1 MMNLD
6 LTILLKRWTSAS
18 MTAVNAHIGSHLS
31 SNRGEDLE
39 IGGFKMSFDACINNK
54 FLLLYII
61 V

>member
-1 MMNLD
+1 
-6 LTILLKRWTSAS
+6 